1 MSSDDAKYRERSNT
15 QERKGNR
22 ENDRDDTREQDD
34 EAREQIDELQRLFA
48 LERLVAEL
56 SWLDRGSLGSW

>member
-1 MSSDDAKYRERSNT
+1 MSSDDAKYREPSNI
-15 QERKGNR
+15 QHEQRNR
-22 ENDRDDTREQDD
+22 ENDGDDARKRED

-56 SWLDRGSLGSW
+56 S